1 MTVSETCDLLIKN
14 ATLIDGT
21 GAPRRKADVAVSGDR
36 IVAIGDLGHMTAIET
51 IDAAGKVLAPGFI
64 DAHTH
69 DDAVLLAQP
78 DMTPKVSQGVTT
90 VVAGNCGISLAPL
103 AVRRPVPQP
112 LDLIG
117 GTESYKYP
125 TFAAYLDQLDA
136 TPAAV
141 NAVFLVGHSTLRENA
156 MDRLDRPASEE
167 EITAMRRS
175 LGEALD
181 AGAIGMSTGLFYPPA
196 RCSTTEEII
205 DIARDLKPAGA
216 IFTTHMR
223 DEADHLEESVE
234 EAIRIGQ
241 EADVPVI
248 ISHHKATGVN
258 NWGKVLRTL
267 PMIEKARE
275 RQRIAMDVY
284 PYIASST
291 ILQES
296 SIGVSKRVIVT
307 WSEGMP
313 EMAGRDL
320 DDIAAELGLS
330 PLEAA
335 EKLKPAGAVYFSM
348 DENDVQAV
356 LRHPLSVVGS
366 DGLPHDTKP
375 HPRLWGTFPRVLGHY
390 ARDVGLFTLE
400 QAIHKMTGQTA
411 REFGMTGRGIIAEGN
426 YADLTL
432 FDPAEIIDAADFEN
446 PTQASPGILL
456 VVVNGAIAWRDGAHT
471 GARTGRAL
479 RRQAM
484 MAAA

>member
-1 MTVSETCDLLIKN
+1 MTSPDTCDLLIKN
-14 ATLIDGT
+14 ATVIDGT
-21 GAPRRKADVAVSGDR
+21 GGARRKADVAVTGDR
-36 IVAIGDLGHMTAIET
+36 IVAVGELAEMKATEI
-51 IDAAGKVLAPGFI
+51 IDAGGKVLAPGFI

-78 DMTPKVSQGVTT
+78 DMTMKVSQGVTT

-125 TFAAYLDQLDA
+125 TFSAYLDQLDA
-136 TPAAV
+136 TPPAV
-141 NAVFLVGHSTLRENA
+141 NAVFLVGHSTLRENV
-156 MDRLDRPASEE
+156 MDRLDRAASDD
-167 EITAMRRS
+167 EIAAMRKS
-175 LGEALD
+175 LAEALE
-181 AGAIGMSTGLFYPPA
+181 AGAVGMSTGLFYPPA

-216 IFTTHMR
+216 LFTTHMR

-234 EAIRIGQ
+234 EAIRIGK

-258 NWGKVLRTL
+258 NWGKILRTL

-356 LRHPLSVVGS
+356 LKHPLSVVGS

-390 ARDVGLFTLE
+390 ARDIGLFSLE
-400 QAIHKMTGQTA
+400 EAIHKMTGQTA
-411 REFGMTGRGIIAEGN
+411 IEFGISGRGTIAVGN

-432 FDPAEIIDAADFEN
+432 FDPAEIIDAADFDN
-446 PTQASPGILL
+446 PTQASPGIAL
-456 VVVNGAIAWRDGAHT
+456 VVVNGAIAWQNGSHT
-471 GARTGRAL
+471 GSRTGRAL
-479 RRQAM
+479 RRQDLQ
-484 MAAA
+484 AAA